1 MSERFPHLT
10 NNQSDFPNVSN
21 VDVYQFDNDFDYAR
35 YDYTQMKITVCTVPW
50 DMGEAH
56 VGNRTIE
63 GIGNV
68 VAFAD
73 KSARDAWFAA
83 IPDNHCF
90 RFETKFKDLHRDGKI
105 EVPLPFDIA
114 ARFNYV
120 MVEYS
125 LFANDGSPVQYE
137 NETGL
142 RKWFWFIREVEFLS
156 PNATRLHLMI
166 DAWQTFIYDI
176 EIGNMVL
183 ERGHAPL
190 FATTVSQY
198 LADPNDNCEN
208 LLAPDVNYGN
218 NVISKHQSSFVFNDA
233 NMVCVVISSANPF
246 EPASWGSKAGN
257 DWNVHAN
264 GHFQTQGVP
273 SLCAFAIDPANL
285 SQWLFNIDATVPQ
298 FMQTIKAISFVASKL
313 VTVGNSVTFAGFSI
327 YEIGATWTQNDLYTI
342 AKADFGYS
350 ANYADIAKL
359 YTFPYAYIELT
370 DESGNVSEIHIED
383 TNGSLK
389 VESCVNLVF
398 PWLKIDSHVTGVG
411 KTARSSVTFTNVN
424 ARTMPLQ
431 GNWYEYVKSWN
442 IPTFAVTQAP
452 QTQNDYATHFD
463 RAQQALAANNTY
475 GNVVESADTLVD
487 NADLTAATNTAVID
501 AGIESATYTTAAQT
515 SYNGLLCDADNLATN
530 SSATANI
537 QAQEQ
542 QAAVAAASGA
552 ASGALGALGALATG
566 NVAGAVGA
574 IGGAIVGGAATM
586 AQSAIGIQL
595 TQNSANVQTQANTS
609 HAGLANSLSNN
620 KTTYGNNAQTSIAA
634 AQNALTTGSAAN
646 SSAMQLANGTRDL
659 NTATSAISN
668 AVAQAGLADASEF
681 GQFGNGDSS
690 TTRPM
695 GLFANIVTQNDYAI
709 KRAGDEFAR
718 YGYMFNGQW
727 AFDGNWNIGKYF
739 TYWKC
744 SDFWIKGLAVPDMYV
759 DRIRFFL
766 FGGVTVWS
774 DPAAI
779 GNVTIYQNLEV

>member
-10 NNQSDFPNVSN
+10 NNQSDFPNIGN

-68 VAFAD
+68 VAFED

-83 IPDNHCF
+83 IPDNQCF

-233 NMVCVVISSANPF
+233 NMVCVIISSANPF
-246 EPASWGSKAGN
+246 EPTSWGSKANN

-285 SQWLFNIDATVPQ
+285 SQWLFNIDANFPQ

-359 YTFPYAYIELT
+359 YTYPYAYIELT
-370 DESGNVSEIHIED
+370 DESGNVSEIHVED

-452 QTQNDYATHFD
+452 QTQNDYSTHFD
-463 RAQQALAANNTY
+463 RAQQALAASNTY
-475 GNVVESADTLVD
+475 DNVVESADTLVD
-487 NADLTAATNTAVID
+487 NADLTAATNTANTTEGNN
-501 AGIESATYTTAAQT
+501 ALLNESAQHQATNTQNAVVDMTATSRSATATTAA
-515 SYNGLLCDADNLATN
+515 N
-530 SSATANI
+530 
-537 QAQEQ
+537 EQ
-542 QAAVAAASGA
+542 QAAISQGAAAISGGA
-552 ASGALGALGALATG
+552 NAIGSVVSG
-566 NVAGAVGA
+566 N
-574 IGGAIVGGAATM
+574 IGGAIGALAGAGVNIAST
-586 AQSAIGIQL
+586 AASTAIGISL
-595 TQNSANVQTQANTS
+595 TDTQAGITNKATNSHATNANTLIQANT
-609 HAGLANSLSNN
+609 AV
-620 KTTYGNNAQTSIAA
+620 QTALHTNMA
-634 AQNALTTGSAAN
+634 TNTNALTTGTAAN
-646 SSAMQLANGTRDL
+646 SAAMQLANGTRDL
-659 NTATSAISN
+659 NTATNAIAN

-681 GQFGNGDSS
+681 GQFGNGDTS

-695 GLFANIVTQNDYAI
+695 GLFANVVTQNDYAI

>member
-10 NNQSDFPNVSN
+10 NNQSDFPNIGN
-21 VDVYQFDNDFDYAR
+21 VDVYQFDNSFNYSR
-35 YDYTQMKITVCTVPW
+35 YDFSQMHITVCSVPW

-68 VAFAD
+68 VAFED
-73 KSARDAWFAA
+73 KTARDAWFAA
-83 IPDNHCF
+83 IPDNQCF
-90 RFETKFKDLHRDGKI
+90 RFDSKYKKLHRDNYI
-105 EVPLPFDIA
+105 DVPLPFDVA
-114 ARFNYV
+114 ARYNYV
-120 MVEYS
+120 Y
-125 LFANDGSPVQYE
+125 VQYE
-137 NETGL
+137 IFANANSPILYENSSGL
-142 RKWFWFIREVEFLS
+142 KSWFWFIREVEFIA
-156 PNATRLHLMI
+156 PNTTRLHLMI

-208 LLAPDVNYGN
+208 LLSPDVNYGN

-233 NMVCVVISSANPF
+233 NIVCVIISSANPF
-246 EPASWGSKAGN
+246 EPASWGSKANN

-285 SQWLFNIDATVPQ
+285 SQWLFSIDANFPQ

-313 VTVGNSVTFAGFSI
+313 VTIGNSVTFAGFSI

-359 YTFPYAYIELT
+359 YTYPYAYIELT

-452 QTQNDYATHFD
+452 QTQNDYSTHFD
-463 RAQQALAANNTY
+463 RAQQALAAGNTY
-475 GNVVESADTLVD
+475 DNVVESADTLVD
-487 NADLTAATNTAVID
+487 NADLTAATNTA
-501 AGIESATYTTAAQT
+501 TTAASNTSVASTEAAQN
-515 SYNGLLCDADNLATN
+515 SYNSTVVTADNLATAQT
-530 SSATANI
+530 ATATI
-537 QAQEQ
+537 DATQQ
-542 QAAVAAASGA
+542 QAAIAAAAGVASGA
-552 ASGALGALGALATG
+552 VGAIGSFATG

-574 IGGAIVGGAATM
+574 IAGAAIGGAATM
-586 AQSAIGIQL
+586 ASSAVGCQMQAYNAG
-595 TQNSANVQTQANTS
+595 TQVGANIVHGSQANNLTT
-609 HAGLANSLSNN
+609 AKSNI
-620 KTTYGNNAQTSIAA
+620 TQTMQSDVAT

-646 SSAMQLANGTRDL
+646 SAAMQLANGGRDL
-659 NTATSAISN
+659 NTATNAIAN

-681 GQFGNGDSS
+681 GQFGNGDTS

-695 GLFANIVTQNDYAI
+695 GLFANVVTQNDYAI